1 MSLHPSRA
9 VACTRLAL
17 IKEGLPGFSDCTWAK
32 APHFKAI
39 HAGFVTMPPA
49 LPAHQHAERLGERR
63 IDQIA
68 WVC

>member
-1 MSLHPSRA
+1 M
-9 VACTRLAL
+9 
-17 IKEGLPGFSDCTWAK
+17 KGGLPGFSDCTCAK

-49 LPAHQHAERLGERR
+49 LPAHQHAEHLGERR